1 MKRSISIF
9 TILTISLAIS
19 SCQEDDQTPIT
30 IRYLNESI
38 KPYKFMTGSYWI
50 FINDTSGIEDSILVT
65 STVNDFYV
73 SAAGIN
79 AKSSIKEE
87 FFQINLKNF
96 STSNIYNDYLTI
108 SYIKRNGGGFYGQN
122 GQPIYIAE
130 SDTGTEFN
138 GMTIIAKYSTFTI
151 NSNTFNNVVA
161 TKITASQQ
169 YQPMFSNDTYL
180 YFCDSIG
187 LIKKVT
193 ILGSGNVES
202 WSVLRWSVIK

>member
-1 MKRSISIF
+1 
-9 TILTISLAIS
+9 
-19 SCQEDDQTPIT
+19 
-30 IRYLNESI
+30 
-38 KPYKFMTGSYWI
+38 MTGSYWI